1 MFSLKNSEKKVEMEK
16 VLKSLGIDTKKA
28 FRCLNPEHE
37 DKHPSMRYDAK
48 RGKVHCFSCGVDYDV
63 YDVKKLVEG
72 RNVRLEDE
80 DLTSFPLLQAKFK
93 TGANNWGGKFSQK
106 QNNLEKFTDMEGG
119 ETMEIA
125 GTKGEEYLLSRGFTK
140 EIIVEMEI
148 GYDEATES
156 IVIPYKG
163 KEYSISRSIKD
174 KVYRK
179 PKGIEEPLYE
189 VGDSQ
194 SRLIYVVEGQLDAM
208 SLKQAGVEYAVATGG
223 SGISKVTTTLLAQEV
238 VPQVRR
244 AVIVP
249 DNDNAGENTAER
261 LVEAFN
267 RLGMISYIAK
277 LPEGYKDVN
286 EVLQSDEHLLR
297 KLVEEWKIEAE
308 KLKVKGSDNMKDY
321 MNEGF
326 DDELLRFQK
335 FKDRK
340 TGFAN
345 IDEETSFYPGF
356 YVLGAISSLGKTTFA
371 HQLADQVSELGDKV
385 LYFSLEQNR
394 LEIASK
400 GVARLTAKANLKTAV
415 SAIDIRRGV
424 KTKSVE
430 QAIEDYAEVAKN
442 ENVIECDFE
451 TTIEDIVSYVERF
464 IERTGS
470 SPVVIVDYLQV
481 VSPKEGNM
489 GVREAVDANVK
500 ALKKLQSEHDIVVL
514 VISSLNRMSYLSPMT
529 FESFK
534 ESGGIEYT
542 ADVIWGLQFQVLNSS
557 KFGGTQKE
565 QRESIA
571 KAKLRKPRQIELVC
585 LKNRYGRSSYRC
597 SFSYYAEY
605 DWFVPEL
612 EDEEY

>member
-1 MFSLKNSEKKVEMEK
+1 MFSLKNSEKKEDLEK
-16 VLKSLGIDTKKA
+16 ILKNLGIDTKKA

-37 DKHPSMRYDAK
+37 DKNPSMRYDAK
-48 RGKVHCFSCGVDYDV
+48 RQKVHCFSCGVDYDI
-63 YDVKKLVEG
+63 YDVREILKKKS
-72 RNVRLEDE
+72 R
-80 DLTSFPLLQAKFK
+80 FFQPLQASK
-93 TGANNWGGKFSQK
+93 TWADDWGGEFFQK
-106 QNNLEKFTDMEGG
+106 QNNLENFVEGG
-119 ETMEIA
+119 DTVEIA
-125 GTKGEEYLLSRGFTK
+125 GTKGEEYLLGRGFTK
-140 EIIVEMEI
+140 EIIAEMGI
-148 GYDEATES
+148 GYETETES

-163 KEYSISRSIKD
+163 KNYRIKRSVKG
-174 KVYRK
+174 KEYRK
-179 PKGIEEPLYE
+179 PKGVEEPLYE
-189 VGDSQ
+189 AGDSQ
-194 SRLIYVVEGQLDAM
+194 SKLIYAVEGQLDAM
-208 SLKQAGVEYAVATGG
+208 SLIQAGVEYAIATGG
-223 SGISKVTTTLLAQEV
+223 SGISKVATTLQAQEV
-238 VPQVRR
+238 VPQVHR
-244 AVIVP
+244 AVIVA
-249 DNDNAGENTAER
+249 DNDEAGAKTATR
-261 LVEAFN
+261 LETELRKIGITV
-267 RLGMISYIAK
+267 LQAK
-277 LPEGYKDVN
+277 LPSEFKDVN
-286 EVLQSDEHLLR
+286 EVLQKDEQMLK
-297 KLVEEWKIEAE
+297 KLVEEWKEEAL

-371 HQLADQVSELGDKV
+371 HQLADQLSELGDKV

-400 GVARLTAKANLKTAV
+400 GVARLTARANLKTAV

-424 KTKSVE
+424 KTKSVV
-430 QAIEDYAEVAKN
+430 QAIADYAEVAKN
-442 ENVIECDFE
+442 ENVIECGFE
-451 TTIEDIVSYVERF
+451 TTIEDIVNYVERF

-481 VSPKEGNM
+481 VSPQDGNM

-514 VISSLNRMSYLSPMT
+514 VISSLNRVSYLSPMT

-565 QRESIA
+565 QRESIM
-571 KAKLRKPRQIELVC
+571 KAKLRKPREIELVC
-585 LKNRYGRSSYRC
+585 LKNRYGRSSYKC

-612 EDEEY
+612 DEDF

>member
-1 MFSLKNSEKKVEMEK
+1 MFGLKNSGEKAK
-16 VLKSLGIDTKKA
+16 LKEYLESKGYDLSKK
-28 FRCLNPEHE
+28 FRCINPKHE
-37 DKHPSMRYDAK
+37 DKHPSMSYDAK
-48 RGKVHCFSCGVDYDV
+48 RCKVHCFSCGADYDI
-63 YDVKKLVEG
+63 YDVKKIMEG
-72 RNVRLEDE
+72 ERLRDKNLRFFHSLEE
-80 DLTSFPLLQAKFK
+80 VK
-93 TGANNWGGKFSQK
+93 TEANNWGGEFSQK
-106 QNNLEKFTDMEGG
+106 QSNSENNFTDEEGG
-119 ETMEIA
+119 GTMEIA
-125 GTKGEEYLLSRGFTK
+125 GTKGEEYLLGRGFTK
-140 EIIVEMEI
+140 EIIAEMGI
-148 GYDEATES
+148 GYDAETES

-163 KEYSISRSIKD
+163 KNYEISRSING
-174 KVYRK
+174 KVYHK

-189 VGDSQ
+189 VGNSQ
-194 SRLIYVVEGQLDAM
+194 SRIIYVVEGQLDVI
-208 SLKQAGVEYAVATGG
+208 SLKQAGAEYAVATEG
-223 SGISKVTTTLLAQEV
+223 SGISKVTTTLEEQEV

-244 AVIVP
+244 AVIVA
-249 DNDNAGENTAER
+249 DNDEAGARTAT
-261 LVEAFN
+261 
-267 RLGMISYIAK
+267 K
-277 LPEGYKDVN
+277 LESELKRSGFSVFMAELPSEFKDVN
-286 EVLQSDEHLLR
+286 EVLQKDEQKLK
-297 KLVEEWKIEAE
+297 KLVEEWNEDAL

-371 HQLADQVSELGDKV
+371 HQLADQVSELGDEV

-400 GVARLTAKANLKTAV
+400 GVSRLTAKANLRTAG

-430 QAIEDYAEVAKN
+430 QAIEEYAEVAKN

-451 TTIEDIVSYVERF
+451 TTIEDIVNYVERF
-464 IERTGS
+464 IKRTGS

-481 VSPKEGNM
+481 VSPADGNM

-500 ALKKLQSEHDIVVL
+500 ALKKLQSENDIVVL
-514 VISSLNRMSYLSPMT
+514 VISSLNRMSYLNPMT

-542 ADVIWGLQFQVLNSS
+542 ADVIWGLQFQVLNSP

-565 QRESIA
+565 QRESIT
-571 KAKLRKPRQIELVC
+571 KAKLRKPREIELVC

-612 EDEEY
+612 DDEDF